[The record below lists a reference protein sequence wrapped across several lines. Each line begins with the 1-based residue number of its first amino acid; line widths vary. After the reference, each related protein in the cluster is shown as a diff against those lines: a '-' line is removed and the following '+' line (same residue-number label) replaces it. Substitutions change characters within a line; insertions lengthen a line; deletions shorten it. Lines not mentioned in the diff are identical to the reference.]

1 MSHYLEQASSCLSHR
16 SNKGPEIPVRPS
28 KPVCNCWGDPSQ
40 SRIIANADASN
51 VNFWAFFRSEFLV
64 PFLQLFCARFSPLFC
79 LLLRRISGPFF
90 VIYLRPFLGFIRPSF
105 HHFYGHH
112 DAAFLTVGS
121 SRLPISVGS
130 RRGVRLFMS
139 WPFPVHGS
147 WHFHLRRGLSSIGP
161 GRVCLRYVAGVS

>member
-1 MSHYLEQASSCLSHR
+1 VGCCVS
-16 SNKGPEIPVRPS
+16 VVFPS
-28 KPVCNCWGDPSQ
+28 AGAHIYVF
-40 SRIIANADASN
+40 AVADAHARPVSLEFLGD
-51 VNFWAFFRSEFLV
+51 FWAFFRSEFLV